1 MAKKVYA
8 IGKFENKLTTSTVN
22 VEKETT
28 RCYYLDHTCWELNF
42 HFILKKAEEGLNWT
56 TDKAKFPEIQQN
68 YVNKVINAQKNK
80 IIEAQ
85 DDLARLIEDAK
96 RLGLKVEE

>member
-1 MAKKVYA
+1 MAKKIYA
-8 IGKFENKLTTSTVN
+8 IGQFRNEFTISTID

-28 RCYYLDHTCWELNF
+28 RYYYLDNTCLALNC
-42 HFILKKAEEGLNWT
+42 HFILKKDEEGLNWT
-56 TDKAKFPEIQQN
+56 TDKAKFLEIQQN

-85 DDLARLIEDAK
+85 DGFARLIESAK
-96 RLGLKVEE
+96 NLGLKVEE

>member
-1 MAKKVYA
+1 MAKKIYGIRYWCRRFH
-8 IGKFENKLTTSTVN
+8 IGIVD
-22 VEKETT
+22 VVKETKKL
-28 RCYYLDHTCWELNF
+28 YYVEEISLALEYKKA
-42 HFILKKAEEGLNWT
+42 LKKAEEGLNWT